1 MSIYQN
7 IFHYY
12 RGQTKSST
20 EETHILQVE
29 NNVTKAFLNVLQH
42 SSPELTIAFMEML
55 DINSASSK
63 EKKFEY
69 RYQVNSPLSKITSFA
84 AVIGIAERKE
94 IKVGAPKQYGIPDG
108 AIISNEVSLLIEN
121 KIGYNSYLEQEQL
134 SRHKINFANGQ
145 IVKDKPI
152 IVTWK
157 DVRNFLH
164 EQYQHFKGKQDLIT
178 CFLLRQFEEF
188 CIINCIGDKQKSKE
202 YFFLRFEKLKARE
215 LARTIDSYIWNN
227 NDFNVVDAGTSNGI
241 GYKIVGKTKFAT
253 LTTARQRCL
262 ILHIGEKE
270 LNLGLEIQDKIDSEL
285 GIKYPRKDY
294 EYTKYPHEAYIRLEW
309 VENFSQI
316 EPYINLA
323 YKYRK

>member
-1 MSIYQN
+1 MIMSIYQN

-12 RGQTKSST
+12 RGQTRSAA
-20 EETHILQVE
+20 EETQILQVE

-42 SSPELTIAFMEML
+42 SSPELTIAFVNIL
-55 DINSASSK
+55 GINSK
-63 EKKFEY
+63 EKGFEY
-69 RYQVNSPLSKITSFA
+69 RYQVNSPLPKITPIA
-84 AVIGIAERKE
+84 AIIGIAESNE
-94 IKVGAPKQYGIPDG
+94 IKTGVSKQYGIPDG

-121 KIGYNSYLEQEQL
+121 KIGFNSYLEQEQL
-134 SRHKINFANGQ
+134 NRHKINFANGQ
-145 IVKDKPI
+145 IVKEKPI
-152 IVTWK
+152 ILTWK
-157 DVRNFLH
+157 EVRNFLNN
-164 EQYQHFKGKQDLIT
+164 QYQYFEGKQDLIT

-188 CIINCIGDKQKSKE
+188 CLINCIGDKQKSKE

-227 NDFNVVDAGTSNGI
+227 NNFNVLDAGTSNGI
-241 GYKIVGKTKFAT
+241 GYKREGKSKFAT

-270 LNLGLEIQDKIDSEL
+270 WNLGLEIQDKIDNEL

-323 YKYRK
+323 NEYRK